1 MILEAE
7 GMVSDAAASVV
18 VVGAGATG
26 CTAALAASEAGADV
40 ILLEADARPA
50 GSTAMSI
57 GGVCAAATAEHRR
70 HGIDDSPQAFF
81 DDVMAKSE
89 GRADP
94 ALARL
99 IAHESG
105 PALDWLAQAHDV
117 PLELDFA
124 WTSLGHSRPRLHMP
138 PGRTGVELLER
149 LTAAAHRAGALT
161 LASARVSGLYAD
173 ARRRVRGVRIDR
185 PDGSHETL
193 GCEALV
199 LATCG
204 FGAHEAMRRELI
216 PEMAGARYFGHE
228 GNKGDALRWGS
239 ALGGTLA
246 DLSGYQGLG
255 TLAEPQGIIVPHP
268 LLGEGGLLVNASGA
282 RFTHEM
288 ANISAMCVPVLAQP
302 GGIAWV
308 VFDEA
313 RHRRAL
319 GYSPDQV
326 ALTELGALRSAD
338 TLEDLAG
345 RCGMDPGVLVQE
357 VRAMAAAREQALPD
371 RFGRVHTGTAP
382 LAPPFHAIRVTGAL
396 FHTLGGLTVNA
407 QAQVTGPQEVP
418 LPNLFA
424 GGGAARGISGPG
436 ASGYLPGAGLC
447 MAITLGRL
455 AGRAAA
461 RLSLAASSQ
470 APSSSPRAFSG

>member
-7 GMVSDAAASVV
+7 SVGFDTTARVV
-18 VVGAGATG
+18 VIGAGATG
-26 CTAALAASEAGADV
+26 CTAALAAGEAGADV
-40 ILLEADARPA
+40 IVLEADARPS

-70 HGIDDSPQAFF
+70 HGIDDSPQAFY

-94 ALARL
+94 ALAHL
-99 IAHESG
+99 VAHESG

-124 WTSLGHSRPRLHMP
+124 WTGLGHSRPRLHMP

-149 LTAAAHRAGALT
+149 LSAAARRAGALT
-161 LASARVSGLYAD
+161 LTSARVDGLYAQAD
-173 ARRRVRGVRIDR
+173 GRVRGLRIAR
-185 PDGSHETL
+185 PDGSHEKL

-204 FGAHEAMRRELI
+204 FGANEAMRRELI

-268 LLGEGGLLVNASGA
+268 LLGEGGLLVNARGA

-319 GYSPDQV
+319 GYSPDHL
-326 ALTELGALRSAD
+326 ALLELGALRSAD
-338 TLEDLAG
+338 SLEALAL
-345 RCGMDPGVLVQE
+345 RCGMEAGVLVQE
-357 VRAMAAAREQALPD
+357 VRAMEAAREQGKPD
-371 RFGRVHTGTAP
+371 RFGRRHEGTAP
-382 LAPPFHAIRVTGAL
+382 LAPPFHAIKVTGAL
-396 FHTLGGLTVNA
+396 FHTLGGLTVDA
-407 QAQVTGPQEVP
+407 QAQVTGPQGVP

-436 ASGYLPGAGLC
+436 ATGYLPGAGLC
-447 MAITLGRL
+447 MAITLGRI

-461 RLSLAASSQ
+461 RLSLAASSSQ
-470 APSSSPRAFSG
+470 RPSSA